1 MPEDVRARFA
11 PVAANYARA
20 TFHTSS
26 ERLRE
31 VLDLAQPKPTD
42 LALDVATGTGNTALA
57 LAPFVRRVVGLD
69 LTREMLAHA
78 RRLTEER
85 SVANAEWVLGDA
97 SRLPFADDSFDLYT
111 VRAAPHHFTDFDGFL
126 REALRV
132 LKRGGGAAFVDCA
145 PPPAARDVMHE
156 VEVRRDPSH
165 VRSLTVAE
173 WTERLA
179 EAGFVVEVA
188 TSRELDWDFED
199 WMGNMAVAPALS
211 ADLARVIESAEG
223 EARGELHP
231 ERRDGRL
238 WHAYWHCLIRARKP
252 TR

>member
-1 MPEDVRARFA
+1 MRARFA
-11 PVAANYARA
+11 PVAANYAKA
-20 TFHTSS
+20 TFHTST

-31 VLDLAQPKPTD
+31 VLELAQPQATD

-78 RRLTEER
+78 RRLTAER
-85 SVANAEWVLGDA
+85 RVANAEWVLGDA
-97 SRLPFADDSFDLYT
+97 SRLPFEDGTFDLYT

-126 REALRV
+126 SESLRV
-132 LKRGGGAAFVDCA
+132 LRRGAAAAFVDCA
-145 PPPAARDVMHE
+145 APPAAREVLHE
-156 VEVRRDPSH
+156 VELRRDPSH
-165 VRSLTVAE
+165 VRSLTLAE
-173 WTERLA
+173 WTERL
-179 EAGFVVEVA
+179 EQAGFVVEVA

-199 WMGNMAVAPALS
+199 WMGNMAVAPALA

-223 EARGELHP
+223 EARSELHP
-231 ERRDGRL
+231 ERRDGKL

-252 TR
+252 LT

>member
-1 MPEDVRARFA
+1 MPDDVRAQFA
-11 PVAANYARA
+11 PVAANYAKA
-20 TFHTSS
+20 AFHTSP

-31 VLDLAQPKPTD
+31 VLELAQPQPTD

-78 RRLTEER
+78 RRLTGER
-85 SVANAEWVLGDA
+85 SLANAEWVLGDA
-97 SRLPFADDSFDLYT
+97 SRLPFADASFDLYT

-126 REALRV
+126 SEALRV
-132 LKRGGGAAFVDCA
+132 LKPGGGAAFVDCA
-145 PPPAARDVMHE
+145 PPAAAREILHD

-165 VRSLTVAE
+165 VRSLTVSE
-173 WTERLA
+173 WTERLGQ
-179 EAGFVVEVA
+179 AGFMVEVA

-199 WMGNMAVAPALS
+199 WMGNMAVAPALA
-211 ADLARVIESAEG
+211 ADLAQVIEASEG
-223 EARGELHP
+223 QARGELHP
-231 ERRDGRL
+231 ERREGKL

-252 TR
+252 E

>member
-11 PVAANYARA
+11 PVAANYAKA
-20 TFHTSS
+20 AFHTSS

-31 VLDLAQPKPTD
+31 VLDLAEPQPTD

-78 RRLTEER
+78 RRLTKER
-85 SVANAEWVLGDA
+85 SLANVEWVLGDA
-97 SRLPFADDSFDLYT
+97 SRLPFADDSFEVYT

-132 LKRGGGAAFVDCA
+132 LKPGCRAAFVDCA
-145 PPPAARDVMHE
+145 APPAAREVLHDVEM
-156 VEVRRDPSH
+156 RRDPSH
-165 VRSLTVAE
+165 VRSLTLSE
-173 WTERLA
+173 WTERLNR
-179 EAGFVVEVA
+179 AGFLVEVA

-199 WMGNMAVAPALS
+199 WMGNMAVEPALA

-223 EARGELHP
+223 EARSQLHP
-231 ERRDGRL
+231 ERREGKL
-238 WHAYWHCLIRARKP
+238 WHAYWHCLIRASKP
-252 TR
+252 E